1 MNRSTSRAQ
10 LTLAGAVVFTGIAL
24 CHAAALAAPTATWDQ
39 ARVTGIAEKLAKA
52 VNKLYDQ
59 EYKAPEASLPGA
71 IVGGDAHHEF
81 MDTLRLLQHETRH
94 LASSLKKG
102 ASTKATKGSVKRI
115 KELNN
120 DLTEYGRKIE
130 LLNPVLNQYAA
141 FEDLINQLTPYYGLD
156 KKR

>member
-24 CHAAALAAPTATWDQ
+24 CHAAALAAPTAIWDQ

-52 VNKLYDQ
+52 VDKLYDQ
-59 EYKAPEASLPGA
+59 EYKAPETFAPDA
-71 IVGGDAHHEF
+71 MVGGGANHEF

-94 LASSLKKG
+94 LASSLKKA
-102 ASTKATKGSVKRI
+102 ASAKATKGSVKRI

>member
-52 VNKLYDQ
+52 VDELYEQ
-59 EYKAPEASLPGA
+59 EYRAPESYVPGA
-71 IVGGDAHHEF
+71 TIGAPTHHAF
-81 MDTLRLLQHETRH
+81 MDTLRQLHGETRH

-102 ASTKATKGSVKRI
+102 ASAEATKGSVKHV
-115 KELNN
+115 KELND
-120 DLTEYGRKIE
+120 DLAEYRRMMDLE
-130 LLNPVLNQYAA
+130 NPVVNQFAA
-141 FEDLINQLTPYYGLD
+141 LEDLIHQLTPYYGLD